1 MAPRWIR
8 TPLARALLLGL
19 LMLLLSPTVG
29 GAEQV
34 RFHEFP
40 NGLGLYHVKV
50 KEATKFKLSVTVWV
64 GSVDEDPKK
73 NAGASHLLEH
83 ILFRQPDMPEK
94 EFNAQIESRGDTA
107 LLRFGFFQ
115 VGGGLKIPFKILI

>member
-29 GAEQV
+29 VAEQV

-40 NGLGLYHVKV
+40 NGLGLYHLKLDDA
-50 KEATKFKLSVTVWV
+50 KNFKLSVTLWV
-64 GSVDEDPKK
+64 GSVHEDPKR
-73 NAGASHLLEH
+73 NGGGSHLLEH
-83 ILFRQPDMPEK
+83 ILFHQPDVSEK
-94 EFNAQIESRGDTA
+94 EVTAQIKSE
-107 LLRFGFFQ
+107 
-115 VGGGLKIPFKILI
+115 GGNYNG